1 MGFFVGLCG
10 LPSESSWA
18 SWGLSLGFLVELCG
32 LPVYLHE
39 CKLVFSWG
47 REELGLGCDMHL
59 LPLPVLSHFCALTVE
74 TGNYGGGGM
83 RPRETSLMK

>member
-10 LPSESSWA
+10 LPSESCWA
-18 SWGLSLGFLVELCG
+18 SCGISLGFLVELCRF
-32 LPVYLHE
+32 PVYLHE
-39 CKLVFSWG
+39 YKLVFSWG

-59 LPLPVLSHFCALTVE
+59 LSSPILSHFCALTAE
-74 TGNYGGGGM
+74 TGNYGGGRM